1 LPARP
6 RAFIVVTGSE
16 LVRGDRRDAN
26 GPYLAAELS
35 RRGLEA
41 ARIAIV
47 GDRPEELHQA
57 LEEGLAGDL
66 CLVSGGLG
74 PTHDDRTVEMLGA
87 VTGRGLVVHSQLE
100 AEIEGVSRA
109 IAERLGR
116 PYADFRTG
124 VTKQASLPQGAVSL
138 GLAGTAP
145 AVLLEHDGTVVVLLP
160 GPPPELRRLWAG
172 AVRHPAVA
180 RVLARAAR
188 RGHRSLRFYG
198 PSESAVA
205 RALDEAGGEGSE
217 LEITVCAR
225 NLEIHVDLF
234 FEPEAM
240 AAANE
245 LERRL
250 EDAFP
255 GQLFARDDERAVE
268 EMVLDAARTQQ
279 FTIATAESCTG
290 GLVGARLTDVPGAS
304 AAYVG
309 GVISYSDELK
319 RRELGVAEA
328 TLREHGAVSA
338 EGAREMAEGARQRL
352 AADVAVAVTGIAGP
366 DGGTPEKPVG
376 LVYLHAVGPMGDV
389 ALRVMLPGDR
399 EAVRTRATNL
409 ALHMLRRL
417 LSQSGTHPSR
427 DGD

>member
-1 LPARP
+1 MPARP
-6 RAFIVVTGSE
+6 RALIVVTGSE

-26 GPYLAAELS
+26 GPYLAGELS
-35 RRGLEA
+35 QRGLEP

-47 GDRPEELHQA
+47 GDRPEELQDA
-57 LEEGLAGDL
+57 LEDGLAGDL

-87 VTGRGLVVHSQLE
+87 VTRRELVVDAGLE

-116 PYADFRTG
+116 PYADFKTG
-124 VTKQASLPQGAVSL
+124 VTKQASLPRGAVSL

-145 AVLLEHDGTVVVLLP
+145 AILLEHDGTVVVLLP
-160 GPPPELRRLWAG
+160 GPPPELRRLWAE
-172 AVRHPAVA
+172 AVVHPAVEG
-180 RVLARAAR
+180 VLVRAAR

-205 RALDEAGGEGSE
+205 RAIDEAGGEGSE

-225 NLEIHVDLF
+225 NLEIHVDVF
-234 FEPEAM
+234 FEPGSAR
-240 AAANE
+240 AADE
-245 LERRL
+245 LEGRL
-250 EDAFP
+250 EAAFP

-268 EMVLDAARTQQ
+268 EMVLDAARAQSLTV
-279 FTIATAESCTG
+279 TTAESCTG
-290 GLVGARLTDVPGAS
+290 GLVGARLTSVPGAS
-304 AAYVG
+304 AVYVG
-309 GVISYSDELK
+309 GVISYSDDLK
-319 RRELGVAEA
+319 VQELGVAEE
-328 TLREHGAVSA
+328 TLRDHGAVSA
-338 EGAREMAEGARQRL
+338 ETAREMAAGARRRFG
-352 AADVAVAVTGIAGP
+352 ADVAVSVTGVAGP
-366 DGGTPEKPVG
+366 EGGTPEKPVG
-376 LVYLHAVGPMGDV
+376 LVYLHAVGPMDDA
-389 ALRVMLPGDR
+389 ALRVTLPGDR

-417 LSQSGTHPSR
+417 LAQSGTHPSR